1 MKINFSGVY
10 RKIDDLDCG
19 DTFVNDF
26 GSICMKVPLVMI
38 NGKSKN
44 VYNLISN
51 NFEFYSYDAE
61 VLVINTELKIK

>member
-1 MKINFSGVY
+1 MKIKFSGVY
-10 RKIDDLDCG
+10 LKFCDLDYG
-19 DTFVNDF
+19 DIFINGL

-61 VLVINTELKIK
+61 VLVIDTELKIK